1 MVRQPPDRP
10 GEAVLA
16 GLWEIGR
23 LRAAGVARFAATPE
37 GLLASFLP
45 GLILSLFGGLMA
57 VMRDQAWF
65 GLSSLLQTVCA
76 VLAVPVLSQSLLQLW
91 GAEGGWLRY
100 ATAYGWSRWLLLVAV
115 VLMLFVAYVAAGL
128 GISPQLAL
136 GTATLLAVVYIV
148 AIDWLIA
155 RVALGLGWWRTLL
168 LLLFVEIGT
177 VVLVL
182 GPTVIAYLVQ
192 PPASGTTAP
201 STLPGAKA

>member
-1 MVRQPPDRP
+1 M
-10 GEAVLA
+10 
-16 GLWEIGR
+16 
-23 LRAAGVARFAATPE
+23 
-37 GLLASFLP
+37 
-45 GLILSLFGGLMA
+45 
-57 VMRDQAWF
+57 
-65 GLSSLLQTVCA
+65 
-76 VLAVPVLSQSLLQLW
+76 
-91 GAEGGWLRY
+91 RY